1 LVYLNSGISLD
12 TINYKSGFY
21 RKRRSSQNQHFQEE
35 DTIKSTEYIPETA
48 MELFIQQIIYNI
60 IRMVIR
66 EINDKNRSMV
76 DEYAEKHIKTD
87 VFNISTLIHTLQVL
101 VRESP
106 SLAPFITKFKCKK
119 FINQIMDD
127 APK

>member
-1 LVYLNSGISLD
+1 
-12 TINYKSGFY
+12 
-21 RKRRSSQNQHFQEE
+21 
-35 DTIKSTEYIPETA
+35 
-48 MELFIQQIIYNI
+48 
-60 IRMVIR
+60 MVIR

-76 DEYAEKHIKTD
+76 DEYAEKHVKTD

-127 APK
+127 APKETTDLMKELECVDGKKDLRFISFLIRAMSPLFVNRVFTLLF